1 MSDNNT
7 GDLASDLPECHF
19 QKATS
24 LLLLCKLLLHLLSQL
39 RLSRVALIELLL
51 GEVLER
57 EGAELGGESP
67 PQTSP
72 AVFGA
77 DVGDIGEDRRISQ
90 GRPAQKCFRLPGSQW
105 LMPKLYQSLL
115 RISHETRRVE
125 QI

>member
-1 MSDNNT
+1 M
-7 GDLASDLPECHF
+7 
-19 QKATS
+19 
-24 LLLLCKLLLHLLSQL
+24 LSQL
-39 RLSRVALIELLL
+39 RLGRVALIELLL

-77 DVGDIGEDRRISQ
+77 DVRDIGEDRWISQ

-115 RISHETRRVE
+115 RISHEIGEE
-125 QI
+125 QF